1 MSHTRLFKAGLE
13 SIAAAKAAEV
23 LLYII
28 LYDRLSVRPQ

>member
-23 LLYII
+23 LL
-28 LYDRLSVRPQ
+28 